1 MKLSIGLP
9 IGKSIYLNENSEQLI
24 YDIKNVSNT
33 YDGKMLNHHWKMTEE
48 GLMCTDC
55 KWLEK
60 ENQLNNTKNTED
72 EEDSFE
78 I

>member
-1 MKLSIGLP
+1 
-9 IGKSIYLNENSEQLI
+9 
-24 YDIKNVSNT
+24 
-33 YDGKMLNHHWKMTEE
+33 MLNHHWKMTEE